1 LPQDGLSRSLRMD
14 PSPPTVP
21 RSASPI
27 RRITG
32 EHLSSPL
39 GSHSVC
45 YRPRRPRRQSSLT
58 TARHHFTPTAGDPI
72 CASRSSDLVGVAQ
85 PPNRAAGRTVSTAV
99 VREARWTLGGEP
111 KPVATAGQTPGKT
124 ELTFSSISPAVTRA
138 MVRAPPAAS
147 STRVGGAAQVTR
159 RPPTK
164 EATRSRDCSK
174 PRRPLATG
182 AKHPP
187 MEAADA
193 GCRPNASMH
202 FQKPRLRSNR
212 PVAGL
217 GVAFTQKGKRG
228 NNGESAN

>member
-1 LPQDGLSRSLRMD
+1 MD

-99 VREARWTLGGEP
+99 VREARWTHGGEP
-111 KPVATAGQTPGKT
+111 KPVATAGQTPGRPNLLSARSRPRSR
-124 ELTFSSISPAVTRA
+124 ERWYG
-138 MVRAPPAAS
+138 RRQAAS

-159 RPPTK
+159 PPPTK

-217 GVAFTQKGKRG
+217 GVAVTRKGKRG